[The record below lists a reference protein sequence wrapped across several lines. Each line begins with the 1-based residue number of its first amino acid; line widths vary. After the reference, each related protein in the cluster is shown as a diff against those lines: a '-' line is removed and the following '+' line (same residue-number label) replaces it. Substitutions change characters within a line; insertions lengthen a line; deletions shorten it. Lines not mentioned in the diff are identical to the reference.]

1 MLGYSQWDSFHKFP
15 TIQEISVS
23 RLPVF
28 ISGRGKL
35 LLMLAVFLAIVP
47 HGHPGSWAGQGS
59 HWCDQVKN
67 EAQQKRERLNEYLQS
82 LQASYDARDFRLADT
97 LNYKIKQI
105 KDEIRILEQEAADC
119 SARRSENMRDGIR
132 ETKAEESR
140 YAAKSCGELRSM
152 ILPLVR
158 KTQAL
163 TRKEKSLLAGLT
175 RDEKTELAEASDQ
188 LRIISQILRTR
199 CALPRA
205 RNSLLH
211 RLRQ

>member
-1 MLGYSQWDSFHKFP
+1 MLSYLKWDSFHKFP
-15 TIQEISVS
+15 TVREISVS
-23 RLPVF
+23 QSPVF
-28 ISGRGKL
+28 ISGWGKL
-35 LLMLAVFLAIVP
+35 LLPLAVLLAVV
-47 HGHPGSWAGQGS
+47 SQDVLRTWAGQG
-59 HWCDQVKN
+59 HWCEQVKT
-67 EAQQKRERLNEYLQS
+67 EAEQKRKRLNEYLQS

-97 LNYKIKQI
+97 LNYKIKQV
-105 KDEIRILEQEAADC
+105 KDELRILEQEAADC
-119 SARRSENMRDGIR
+119 SAQRSESMRDGIR

-175 RDEKTELAEASDQ
+175 RDEKTELAEASEQ
-188 LRIISQILRTR
+188 LRAIGRILRTR
-199 CALPRA
+199 CATPRA

-211 RLRQ
+211 RLRP